1 MAASHPT
8 ASATALQEILPFG
21 HAHVWSWSLDMP
33 LTRLERMQCFLS
45 AEERDR
51 ADRFVFPEIRDH
63 FIAGRG
69 YLRVILGRYLNRSP
83 ESLRFTTG
91 KAGKPRLVQA
101 ANSDPITFNLAHA
114 GGVAFLAVAYGIDI
128 GVDIE
133 PLVLPE
139 EAESLVEQFFSPNE
153 AGEFRFLPD
162 ECRAEAFIN
171 LWTRK
176 EALLKATGEGIA
188 HHLREVEVT
197 FRPGEPARVVSVP
210 EEWGHEW
217 SMESF
222 TPFPGFRAAV
232 AAACPVMVVHSLSCP
247 NHHLPS

>member
-1 MAASHPT
+1 
-8 ASATALQEILPFG
+8 
-21 HAHVWSWSLDMP
+21 MP
-33 LTRLERMQCFLS
+33 LARLERMQSLLS
-45 AEERDR
+45 EEERSR
-51 ADRFVFPEIRDH
+51 AARFVFPEIRDH
-63 FIAGRG
+63 YIAGRG
-69 YLRVILGRYLNRSP
+69 YLRVILGRYLDRAP

-91 KAGKPRLVQA
+91 KAGKPYLLQA
-101 ANSDPITFNLAHA
+101 PNSEPITFNLAHA
-114 GGVAFLAVAYGIDI
+114 GGIAFLAVAYGTEI

-133 PLVLPE
+133 PLVLPA
-139 EAESLVEQFFSPNE
+139 EAESLVEQFFNPNE
-153 AGEFRFLPD
+153 AAEFRSLPE

-222 TPFPGFRAAV
+222 TPISGFRAAV

-247 NHHLPS
+247 NHHSPS